1 MAVAAT
7 RSLYDRDHITV
18 HGCRRGAGP
27 ADHCGV
33 PRRVV
38 VMYAL
43 HHHLS
48 DISGVVVGVQLP
60 PQQQTWNGGIHE
72 EEEMKRTKL
81 EEMLCWAE
89 AQIRIVLADMR
100 DMNIIW

>member
-1 MAVAAT
+1 M
-7 RSLYDRDHITV
+7 
-18 HGCRRGAGP
+18 
-27 ADHCGV
+27 
-33 PRRVV
+33 
-38 VMYAL
+38 
-43 HHHLS
+43 
-48 DISGVVVGVQLP
+48 VVGAQLP
-60 PQQQTWNGGIHE
+60 PQQQAWNGGIHE